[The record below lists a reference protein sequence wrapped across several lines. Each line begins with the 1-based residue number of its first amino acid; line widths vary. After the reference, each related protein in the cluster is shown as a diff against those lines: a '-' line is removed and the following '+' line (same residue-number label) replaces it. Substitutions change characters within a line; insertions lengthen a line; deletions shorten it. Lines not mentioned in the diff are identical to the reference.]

1 MKRVMLVDEHD
12 VARRGLRDLL
22 TKRPRLEVVA
32 EAGTGHEALDR
43 ARECSPDIAIL
54 AYSMPDFNGSDLTA
68 KLRTMLPAIEVLIY
82 TVENY
87 ENVILDVMDAGA
99 RGFVLKSD
107 PEDYVLSAIDALCL
121 HRAYV
126 SKSVSEILLK
136 AKEPNN
142 RRTTPNGVT
151 SREREV
157 VQLIA
162 EGKINKQI
170 AFQLNVSIKT
180 VESHR
185 ASAME
190 KLNLRNIAEVVRY
203 ACRNN
208 IVAA

>member
-1 MKRVMLVDEHD
+1 L
-12 VARRGLRDLL
+12 
-22 TKRPRLEVVA
+22 
-32 EAGTGHEALDR
+32 
-43 ARECSPDIAIL
+43 
-54 AYSMPDFNGSDLTA
+54 
-68 KLRTMLPAIEVLIY
+68 
-82 TVENY
+82 ENY
-87 ENVILDVMDAGA
+87 ENVILDVTDAGA

-107 PEDYVLSAIDALCL
+107 PEDYVLSAIDAVCL

-162 EGKINKQI
+162 EEKVSKQI

-190 KLNLRNIAEVVRY
+190 KLNLRIAEVVRY
-203 ACRNN
+203 
-208 IVAA
+208 